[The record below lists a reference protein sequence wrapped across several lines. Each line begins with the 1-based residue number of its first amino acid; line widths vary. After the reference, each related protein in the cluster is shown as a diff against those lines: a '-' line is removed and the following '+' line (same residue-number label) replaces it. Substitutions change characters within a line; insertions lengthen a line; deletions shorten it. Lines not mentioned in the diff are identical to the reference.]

1 MTSELHPGNLFPF
14 LISNIT
20 RMYSVEMDRLVREA
34 GMTLSHSQWRVI
46 AHLYYQDGQFQS
58 QLAEQMLMEKAP
70 LGTLLDKLQAANM
83 LERRPDPNDR
93 RLKRVFITPKGRELF
108 PVLEREST
116 KLQEIGMPDWD
127 ADKKALLLE
136 LLSEVRENLIEHREG
151 KDKTNA
157 NAA

>member
-1 MTSELHPGNLFPF
+1 
-14 LISNIT
+14 
-20 RMYSVEMDRLVREA
+20 
-34 GMTLSHSQWRVI
+34 
-46 AHLYYQDGQFQS
+46 LYYQDGQFQS

-70 LGTLLDKLQAANM
+70 LGTLLDKLQAANL

-108 PVLEREST
+108 PVLEQEST

-136 LLSEVRENLIEHREG
+136 LLAEIRGNIIDYREG
-151 KDKTNA
+151 KDSA
-157 NAA
+157 DAA